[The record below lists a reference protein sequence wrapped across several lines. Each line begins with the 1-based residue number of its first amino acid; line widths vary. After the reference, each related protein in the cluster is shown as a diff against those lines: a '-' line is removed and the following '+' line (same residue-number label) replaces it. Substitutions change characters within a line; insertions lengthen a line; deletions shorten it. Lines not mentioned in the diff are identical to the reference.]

1 MVLWWFGPFFRGPN
15 LMYCHLWLKRPSA
28 ELPRKYAHVKRILT
42 NQSIYRIEISNAN
55 CFWCT
60 MPPTYDD
67 DYSAATFSVSACT
80 SAKPSCLAKKGTR
93 RRHSLTFG
101 DNNVFEIDRADDAS
115 HEDIW
120 YSKEEYEIIKARN
133 RVLVKMK
140 RSGKFEESDEHSF
153 RGLEHKLKDG
163 NEQRK
168 AYKFDALNAV
178 LEEQDRQ
185 YNRGLKDAEDIARR
199 YRETASAA
207 QETAIITALKDAE
220 AVVVDTEIIVDVDD
234 YDDDT
239 SVVSDLQT
247 VGSDDTQQK
256 KTRLQHL
263 FNGISQMKT
272 RKSHRR
278 ASM

>member
-1 MVLWWFGPFFRGPN
+1 
-15 LMYCHLWLKRPSA
+15 
-28 ELPRKYAHVKRILT
+28 
-42 NQSIYRIEISNAN
+42 
-55 CFWCT
+55 
-60 MPPTYDD
+60 MPPPYED
-67 DYSAATFSVSACT
+67 DYSAASFSVSACT
-80 SAKPSCLAKKGTR
+80 SVKPSCLAKKGAR

-101 DNNVFEIDRADDAS
+101 DNNVYEFDRADDAS

-120 YSKEEYEIIKARN
+120 YTKEEYEIIKARN

-140 RSGKFEESDEHSF
+140 KSGKFEESDEHSF

-163 NEQRK
+163 NEKRK
-168 AYKFDALNAV
+168 SFKFDALNAV

-207 QETAIITALKDAE
+207 QETAIIAALKDAE
-220 AVVVDTEIIVDVDD
+220 AVVVDREIIVDVDE
-234 YDDDT
+234 YDDDDG

-247 VGSDDTQQK
+247 ISSDDTQQK
-256 KTRLQHL
+256 RTRLQHL

>member
-1 MVLWWFGPFFRGPN
+1 MAPA
-15 LMYCHLWLKRPSA
+15 C
-28 ELPRKYAHVKRILT
+28 
-42 NQSIYRIEISNAN
+42 
-55 CFWCT
+55 
-60 MPPTYDD
+60 DD
-67 DYSAATFSVSACT
+67 DYSAASFSVASACT
-80 SAKPSCLAKKGTR
+80 SAKKSCIAKKGAR

-101 DNNVFEIDRADDAS
+101 DNNVYEIDRADDAS
-115 HEDIW
+115 HDDIW
-120 YSKEEYEIIKARN
+120 YTKEEYEIIKARN

-168 AYKFDALNAV
+168 TYKFDALNAV

-199 YRETASAA
+199 YRETARSA
-207 QETAIITALKDAE
+207 QETAIVLALKDAE
-220 AVVVDTEIIVDVDD
+220 AVVDTEIIVDVDD
-234 YDDDT
+234 YDDDEA

-256 KTRLQHL
+256 RTRLRHL

-272 RKSHRR
+272 RNSHRR

>member
-1 MVLWWFGPFFRGPN
+1 
-15 LMYCHLWLKRPSA
+15 
-28 ELPRKYAHVKRILT
+28 
-42 NQSIYRIEISNAN
+42 
-55 CFWCT
+55 
-60 MPPTYDD
+60 MPPQYDD
-67 DYSAATFSVSACT
+67 DFSAASFSVSACT
-80 SAKPSCLAKKGTR
+80 SVKPSCLAKKGAR

-101 DNNVFEIDRADDAS
+101 DNNVYEIDRADDAS
-115 HEDIW
+115 HDDIW

-163 NEQRK
+163 SEKRK
-168 AYKFDALNAV
+168 TFKFDALNAV

-185 YNRGLKDAEDIARR
+185 YNRGLRNSDDIARL
-199 YRETASAA
+199 YRKTAIAA
-207 QETAIITALKDAE
+207 QETAIVVALKDAE
-220 AVVVDTEIIVDVDD
+220 AVVAREIVVDVDD
-234 YDDDT
+234 YDDDDA

-247 VGSDDTQQK
+247 ISSDDTQEK
-256 KTRLQHL
+256 KTRLRHL

-272 RKSHRR
+272 RNSHRR